1 MLVAI
6 CPVAV
11 RWKLTMLENI
21 QKGDICVF
29 QNGDEATVTDFKPS
43 YSGYNTIRLYFNKSV
58 EGGSVDESAWN
69 YYLSGKW
76 IGSGNNIVKV
86 IHR

>member
-6 CPVAV
+6 YPVAV

-21 QKGDICVF
+21 QKGDICIF
-29 QNGDEATVTDFKPS
+29 QNGEEATVIDFEPD
-43 YSGYNTIRLYFNKSV
+43 YSGSNTIRLFFNKPV
-58 EGGSVDESAWN
+58 KGGSSSKSAWN

-76 IGSGNNIVKV
+76 IIDGNNIVKV

>member
-1 MLVAI
+1 MLVAT

-11 RWKLTMLENI
+11 RWKLTMLENV
-21 QKGDICVF
+21 QRGDICIF
-29 QNGDEATVTDFKPS
+29 KNGDEATVIDFEPDYCGS
-43 YSGYNTIRLYFNKSV
+43 DTIRLYFNKEV
-58 EGGSVDESAWN
+58 RGGSADESVWN
-69 YYLSGKW
+69 YRFDGKW

>member
-11 RWKLTMLENI
+11 RWKLTMLENV
-21 QKGDICVF
+21 QKGDVCIF
-29 QNGDEATVTDFKPS
+29 QNGEEAKVTDYIKGFCGSRTVK
-43 YSGYNTIRLYFNKSV
+43 LFFNKDV
-58 EGGSVDESAWN
+58 EGLNSKSSDWN
-69 YYLSGKW
+69 YRFDGTWLGN
-76 IGSGNNIVKV
+76 GNNIVKV